1 MKNNNYT
8 GINTPKI
15 TGMKKT
21 HLFLFILLGAMLAGS
36 NPLAAQNMR
45 PNASYADYIILDGM
59 TVRVNNLSTFDSL
72 RSPHRIY
79 FEMSIGTGD
88 TKKALN
94 SLLAGLQGQVGSLIF
109 KSTNMQFQVI
119 AEKDYRGITINEIS
133 FTDLNGASRDI
144 PKVRVRML
152 AQDMTEKA
160 ATGETLRPQLG
171 IAITKQA
178 ASNNFRLTLGSL
190 TTSRVSAIYNMRI
203 GKATGGAL
211 YFNVDVERQD
221 AKAWKEWF
229 NSGAAKDQKQDGM
242 IVWTDASFN
251 NILFSLQFQGVEF
264 MSVFEYNS
272 DQQMMPFTSFGIHCR
287 NFTVPK

>member
-1 MKNNNYT
+1 VY
-8 GINTPKI
+8 PPE
-15 TGMKKT
+15 
-21 HLFLFILLGAMLAGS
+21 HLEAKEVE
-36 NPLAAQNMR
+36 R
-45 PNASYADYIILDGM
+45 SYAPNGNIIDDPHYIIEFSDGDK
-59 TVRVNNLSTFDSL
+59 V
-72 RSPHRIY
+72 Y

-94 SLLAGLQGQVGSLIF
+94 SLLAGLQGQVGSPIF

-144 PKVRVRML
+144 SKVRVRML
-152 AQDMTEKA
+152 AQDMIEKA
-160 ATGETLRPQLG
+160 GTGETLRPQSG
-171 IAITKQA
+171 ITITKQVV
-178 ASNNFRLTLGSL
+178 SNNFRLTLGSL
-190 TTSRVSAIYNMRI
+190 ATSRVAAIYNMRI
-203 GKATGGAL
+203 GKATGGSL
-211 YFNVDVERQD
+211 YFNVGVERQD
-221 AKAWKEWF
+221 AKAWKDWF

-242 IVWTDASFN
+242 IAWTDASFN